1 MKTMHKK
8 KPTYEYFIEVYEN
21 NYSKIK
27 SHGRFKYILS
37 EEQAEEIMSQ
47 VYLSISNT
55 FLNNKEKEYDLDT
68 EKKMLNYIY
77 FSFSS
82 FIKQEYKK
90 QAKVQLVSIDE
101 LNIDFEDDSTK
112 NELEEIGKSLFFDE
126 TFKYLQ
132 TKIDNNEIKE
142 IHVAIFKF
150 YLYNKM
156 TVIQISNATG
166 MRRTLIEYSIT
177 KISNLLKEDETI
189 KKLFNLYLQNTL

>member
-1 MKTMHKK
+1 MKTISKK
-8 KPTYEYFIEVYEN
+8 KPTYEYFIEVYEKQ
-21 NYSKIK
+21 YLKIK

-55 FLNNKEKEYDLDT
+55 FLNNKQKEYDLDT

-142 IHVAIFKF
+142 IHVSIFKF

-166 MRRTLIEYSIT
+166 MRRTLIEYSIN

>member
-1 MKTMHKK
+1 MKKITKQ
-8 KPTYEYFIEVYEN
+8 PTYEYFIQVYEN

-55 FLNNKEKEYDLDT
+55 FLNNINKTYDLDT
-68 EKKMLNYIY
+68 EKKMLNYFY

-126 TFKYLQ
+126 VFKYLQ
-132 TKIDNNEIKE
+132 DKINNNDIKE
-142 IHVAIFKF
+142 IHVSIFKF

-166 MRRTLIEYSIT
+166 MRRTLIEYSIN
-177 KISNLLKEDETI
+177 KISNLLKEDVTI

>member
-1 MKTMHKK
+1 MKTINKK
-8 KPTYEYFIEVYEN
+8 TTYEYFIDVYEKQ
-21 NYSKIK
+21 YSKIK

-37 EEQAEEIMSQ
+37 DEQAEEIMSQ

-55 FLNNKEKEYDLDT
+55 FLNNKEKQYDLDT

-82 FIKQEYKK
+82 FIKQQYKK
-90 QAKVQLVSIDE
+90 ESKVQLVSIDD

-112 NELEEIGKSLFFDE
+112 NELEELGKSYFFDE
-126 TFKYLQ
+126 VFIYLQ
-132 TKIDNNEIKE
+132 DKINNNEIKE

-156 TVIQISNATG
+156 TVIQISNATS
-166 MRRTLIEYSIT
+166 MRRTLIEYSIN
-177 KISNLLKEDETI
+177 KISNLLKEDLKI
-189 KKLFNLYLQNTL
+189 KQLFNHYIQSTL

>member
-1 MKTMHKK
+1 MKKITKQ
-8 KPTYEYFIEVYEN
+8 PTYEYFIEVYEK

-55 FLNNKEKEYDLDT
+55 FLNNINKTYDLDT

-112 NELEEIGKSLFFDE
+112 NEIEELGKSYFFDE
-126 TFKYLQ
+126 TFNYLQ
-132 TKIDNNEIKE
+132 EKIDNQEIKE

-150 YLYNKM
+150 YLYNKF
-156 TVIQISNATG
+156 TIIQISNATG
-166 MRRTLIEYSIT
+166 MRRTLIEYSIN
-177 KISNLLKEDETI
+177 KISSLLKEDETI
-189 KKLFNLYLQNTL
+189 KKLYNLYLQNTL

>member
-1 MKTMHKK
+1 MKTINKK
-8 KPTYEYFIEVYEN
+8 TTYEYFIEVYEN

-37 EEQAEEIMSQ
+37 DEQAEEIMSQ

-55 FLNNKEKEYDLDT
+55 FINNKEKQYDLDT

-82 FIKQEYKK
+82 MIKSDYKK
-90 QAKVQLVSIDE
+90 QSKVQLVSIDE

-112 NELEEIGKSLFFDE
+112 NEIEELGKSLFFDE

-132 TKIDNNEIKE
+132 GKIDNNEIKE
-142 IHVAIFKF
+142 IHVSIFKF

-166 MRRTLIEYSIT
+166 MRRTLIEYSIN
-177 KISNLLKEDETI
+177 KISNLLKEDLKI
-189 KKLFNLYLQNTL
+189 KQLYNHYLQTTL

>member
-1 MKTMHKK
+1 MKKITKQ
-8 KPTYEYFIEVYEN
+8 PTYEYFIQVYEN

-55 FLNNKEKEYDLDT
+55 FLNNINKTYDLDT

-126 TFKYLQ
+126 VFKYLQ
-132 TKIDNNEIKE
+132 DKINNNDIKE
-142 IHVAIFKF
+142 IHVSIFKF

-166 MRRTLIEYSIT
+166 MRRTLIEYSIN
-177 KISNLLKEDETI
+177 KISNLLKEDVTI

>member
-1 MKTMHKK
+1 MKTINKK
-8 KPTYEYFIEVYEN
+8 TTYEYFIDVYEKQ
-21 NYSKIK
+21 YSKIK

-37 EEQAEEIMSQ
+37 DEQAEEIMSQ

-55 FLNNKEKEYDLDT
+55 FLNNKEKQYDLDT

-82 FIKQEYKK
+82 FIKQQYKK
-90 QAKVQLVSIDE
+90 ECKVQLVSIDE

-112 NELEEIGKSLFFDE
+112 NELEELGKSYFFDE
-126 TFKYLQ
+126 VFIYLQ
-132 TKIDNNEIKE
+132 DKINNNEIKE

-156 TVIQISNATG
+156 TVIQISNATS
-166 MRRTLIEYSIT
+166 MRRTLIEYSIN
-177 KISNLLKEDETI
+177 KISNLLKEDLKI
-189 KKLFNLYLQNTL
+189 KQLFNLYLQNTL

>member
-1 MKTMHKK
+1 MPKK
-8 KPTYEYFIEVYEN
+8 KLTYEYFIEVYEKQ
-21 NYSKIK
+21 YSKIK

-55 FLNNKEKEYDLDT
+55 FLNNKEKQYDLDT

-90 QAKVQLVSIDE
+90 QGKIQLVSIDE

-126 TFKYLQ
+126 VFIYLQ
-132 TKIDNNEIKE
+132 EKINNNEIKE

-166 MRRTLIEYSIT
+166 MRRTLIEYSIN
-177 KISNLLKEDETI
+177 KISNLLKEDLKI
-189 KKLFNLYLQNTL
+189 KQLFNLYLQNTL

>member
-1 MKTMHKK
+1 MKTINKK
-8 KPTYEYFIEVYEN
+8 TTYEYFIEVYEN

-37 EEQAEEIMSQ
+37 DEQAEEIMSQ

-55 FLNNKEKEYDLDT
+55 FLNNKEKQYDLDT

-90 QAKVQLVSIDE
+90 QSKVQLVSIDD
-101 LNIDFEDDSTK
+101 LNIDFEDDSSK
-112 NELEEIGKSLFFDE
+112 NMIQELGKSYFFDE

-132 TKIDNNEIKE
+132 GKIDNQEIKE
-142 IHVAIFKF
+142 IHVSIFKF

-166 MRRTLIEYSIT
+166 MRRTLIEYSIN
-177 KISNLLKEDETI
+177 KISNLLKEDLKI
-189 KKLFNLYLQNTL
+189 KQLFNHYIQSTL

>member
-1 MKTMHKK
+1 MKTINKK
-8 KPTYEYFIEVYEN
+8 TTYEYFIEVYEN

-37 EEQAEEIMSQ
+37 DEQAEEIMSQ

-55 FLNNKEKEYDLDT
+55 FINNKEKQYDLDT

-82 FIKQEYKK
+82 MIKSDYKK
-90 QAKVQLVSIDE
+90 QSKVQLVSIDD
-101 LNIDFEDDSTK
+101 LNIDFEDDSSK
-112 NELEEIGKSLFFDE
+112 NMIQELGKSYFFDE

-132 TKIDNNEIKE
+132 GKIDNQEIKE
-142 IHVAIFKF
+142 IHVSIFKF

-166 MRRTLIEYSIT
+166 MRRTLIEYSIN
-177 KISNLLKEDETI
+177 KISNLLKEDLKI
-189 KKLFNLYLQNTL
+189 KQLFNHYIQSTL

>member
-1 MKTMHKK
+1 MKTINKK
-8 KPTYEYFIEVYEN
+8 TTYEYFIQVYEKQ
-21 NYSKIK
+21 YSKIK

-55 FLNNKEKEYDLDT
+55 FLNNKEKQYDLDT

-82 FIKQEYKK
+82 MIKSDYKK
-90 QAKVQLVSIDE
+90 QSKVQLVSIDE

-126 TFKYLQ
+126 VFKYLQ
-132 TKIDNNEIKE
+132 AKIDNQEIKE
-142 IHVAIFKF
+142 IHVSIFKF

-156 TVIQISNATG
+156 TVIQISNATS
-166 MRRTLIEYSIT
+166 MRRTLIEYSIN
-177 KISNLLKEDETI
+177 KISNLLKEDLKI
-189 KKLFNLYLQNTL
+189 KQLYLKYITSTE

>member
-1 MKTMHKK
+1 MKTINKK
-8 KPTYEYFIEVYEN
+8 ATYEYFIEVYEK

-55 FLNNKEKEYDLDT
+55 FLNNINKIYDLDT

-90 QAKVQLVSIDE
+90 QAKVQLISIDE

-112 NELEEIGKSLFFDE
+112 NEIEELGKSLFFDE

-132 TKIDNNEIKE
+132 EKIDNNEIKE
-142 IHVAIFKF
+142 IHVSIFKF

-166 MRRTLIEYSIT
+166 MRRTLIEYSIN

-189 KKLFNLYLQNTL
+189 KKLYNLYLQNTL

>member
-1 MKTMHKK
+1 MPKK
-8 KPTYEYFIEVYEN
+8 KPTYEYFIEVYEK

-47 VYLSISNT
+47 VYLSISNA
-55 FLNNKEKEYDLDT
+55 FINNKEKQYDLDT
-68 EKKMLNYIY
+68 EKKILNYIY

-82 FIKQEYKK
+82 MIKSDYKK
-90 QAKVQLVSIDE
+90 QSKVQLVSIDD
-101 LNIDFEDDSTK
+101 LNIDFEDDSSK
-112 NELEEIGKSLFFDE
+112 NMIQELGKSYFFDE

-132 TKIDNNEIKE
+132 GKIDNQEIKE
-142 IHVAIFKF
+142 IHVSIFKF

-166 MRRTLIEYSIT
+166 MRRTLIEYSIN
-177 KISNLLKEDETI
+177 KISNLLKEDLKI
-189 KKLFNLYLQNTL
+189 KQLFNHYIQSTL

>member
-1 MKTMHKK
+1 MPKK
-8 KPTYEYFIEVYEN
+8 KPTYEYFIEVYEKQ
-21 NYSKIK
+21 YSKIK

-55 FLNNKEKEYDLDT
+55 FLNNKEKQYDLDT

-126 TFKYLQ
+126 VFIYLQ
-132 TKIDNNEIKE
+132 DKINNNEIKE

-156 TVIQISNATG
+156 TVIQISNATS
-166 MRRTLIEYSIT
+166 MRRTLIEYSIN
-177 KISNLLKEDETI
+177 KISNLLKEDLKI
-189 KKLFNLYLQNTL
+189 KQLYLKYITPTE